1 MQFKIYW
8 NIFYSS
14 VMRRLAKRINEL
26 LLFLIYWVIKD
37 QNISY
42 EIVIRIEK
50 TEINTQ
56 AI

>member
-1 MQFKIYW
+1 MG
-8 NIFYSS
+8 
-14 VMRRLAKRINEL
+14 RLAELINAL

-42 EIVIRIEK
+42 EIVIRIDK

>member
-1 MQFKIYW
+1 
-8 NIFYSS
+8 
-14 VMRRLAKRINEL
+14 MRRLAKSINAL